1 MENVNSTLIQ
11 KDIIIF
17 SSYNV
22 VVRLTF
28 DSAPRWVFMW
38 GFYGFAIF
46 PFKDGVPISFQRGD
60 NFYLQTIGEI
70 ANSGFGVGCKE
81 LNYTWNNLT
90 LTWYSSVA
98 AWYQFNYIRTNCYLT
113 IF

>member
-1 MENVNSTLIQ
+1 M
-11 KDIIIF
+11 
-17 SSYNV
+17 
-22 VVRLTF
+22 F
-28 DSAPRWVFMW
+28 DSVPRWVFMW
-38 GFYGFAIF
+38 GFYGFAMF
-46 PFKDGVPISFQRGD
+46 PFKDGVPINFKSGN

-98 AWYQFNYIRTNCYLT
+98 AWYQFNYARTNCYLI